1 MEKLSVESYGFK
13 DDSMTELKL
22 NPGAQVQRRFVGRE
36 QNPLIVID
44 DLLLN
49 PDDLVEAAAAA
60 DFAAPEGTWYPGGNA
75 PLPETYLPALMPVLR
90 PTLERA
96 FDIPRSHPLTIS
108 GFFALATKT
117 AEELSALQKIPHY
130 DQPNPACLAILH
142 YLGHGQTGGT
152 GFFRHQAT
160 GYESVTVSR
169 REAYMAAV
177 ADELEKTPPIG
188 FAGPGTAN
196 YEMIDAVEPV
206 FNRMVIYRSHVL
218 HCALFDGSNLS
229 RDPRVGRLTAN
240 TFCVP
245 QSMPAN

>member
-1 MEKLSVESYGFK
+1 
-13 DDSMTELKL
+13 MTELKL

-49 PDDLVEAAAAA
+49 PEDLVEAAAAA
-60 DFAAPEGTWYPGGNA
+60 KFATPEGTWYPGGNA
-75 PLPETYLPALMPVLR
+75 PFPESYLPTLMPVLR

-96 FDIPRSHPLTIS
+96 FDIPRAAPLTIS

-117 AEELSALQKIPHY
+117 ADQLSALQKIPHY

-142 YLGHGQTGGT
+142 YLGRDQKGGT
-152 GFFRHQAT
+152 GFFRHSAT
-160 GYESVTVSR
+160 GYESITVGR
-169 REAYMAAV
+169 RETYMGAV
-177 ADELEKTPPIG
+177 AEALETTPPAG
-188 FAGPGTAN
+188 FAGPDTAH
-196 YEMIDAVEPV
+196 YEMIESVAPN

-218 HCALFDGSNLS
+218 HCALFEGAHLS
-229 RDPRVGRLTAN
+229 PDPRTGRLTAN

-245 QSMPAN
+245 QPMPAN